1 MKKIALLLF
10 ALSAVTACTKGSRS
24 TTAVAS
30 SPAEKPYDYI
40 SKIEY
45 YYNGSPNK
53 EFEISFDYDDEMRLT
68 SVRRIYDC
76 STPEAV
82 TTWHLAYTD
91 KGISVTCD
99 DHKLEA
105 GIVKPS
111 EYRLSLDSAGRASEM
126 EETYYTANR
135 PVRWSE
141 SDYVYDGDGRLTG
154 YKSSRYGEILLTWQD
169 GNVMRS
175 AVAEGG
181 QPIEQRTFSSKAN
194 NTYPDLCLYL
204 ADLRGRTDVQF
215 LWGDRMGMRS
225 ANLPRSF
232 SASLGDSIP
241 PIYSGF
247 MYRYDSK
254 GRPQEVDRADDTGK
268 VLRIVITYLEK

>member
-10 ALSAVTACTKGSRS
+10 ALSAVSACTKGSR

-30 SPAEKPYDYI
+30 SPTEKPYDYI

-111 EYRLSLDSAGRASEM
+111 EYRLSLDTAGRASEL

-135 PVRWSE
+135 PERWSE
-141 SDYVYDGDGRLTG
+141 ADYVYDGERDISPLATGR
-154 YKSSRYGEILLTWQD
+154 SSSHGRM
-169 GNVMRS
+169 VM
-175 AVAEGG
+175 
-181 QPIEQRTFSSKAN
+181 
-194 NTYPDLCLYL
+194 
-204 ADLRGRTDVQF
+204 
-215 LWGDRMGMRS
+215 
-225 ANLPRSF
+225 
-232 SASLGDSIP
+232 
-241 PIYSGF
+241 
-247 MYRYDSK
+247 
-254 GRPQEVDRADDTGK
+254 
-268 VLRIVITYLEK
+268 

>member
-10 ALSAVTACTKGSRS
+10 ALSAVTACSKGSR

-82 TTWHLAYTD
+82 TTWLLAYTD
-91 KGISVTCD
+91 QGISVTCD

-111 EYRLSLDSAGRASEM
+111 EYRLSLDTAGRASQL
-126 EETYYTANR
+126 EETYYTANS
-135 PVRWSE
+135 PVHWSE
-141 SDYVYDGDGRLTG
+141 ADYIYDADGRLTG

-175 AVAEGG
+175 AVA
-181 QPIEQRTFSSKAN
+181 
-194 NTYPDLCLYL
+194 
-204 ADLRGRTDVQF
+204 
-215 LWGDRMGMRS
+215 
-225 ANLPRSF
+225 
-232 SASLGDSIP
+232 
-241 PIYSGF
+241 
-247 MYRYDSK
+247 
-254 GRPQEVDRADDTGK
+254 
-268 VLRIVITYLEK
+268 

>member
-10 ALSAVTACTKGSRS
+10 ALSAVTACTKGSR

-76 STPEAV
+76 STSEAV

-105 GIVKPS
+105 G
-111 EYRLSLDSAGRASEM
+111 YREAFGVSL
-126 EETYYTANR
+126 
-135 PVRWSE
+135 V
-141 SDYVYDGDGRLTG
+141 TG
-154 YKSSRYGEILLTWQD
+154 
-169 GNVMRS
+169 
-175 AVAEGG
+175 
-181 QPIEQRTFSSKAN
+181 
-194 NTYPDLCLYL
+194 
-204 ADLRGRTDVQF
+204 
-215 LWGDRMGMRS
+215 
-225 ANLPRSF
+225 
-232 SASLGDSIP
+232 
-241 PIYSGF
+241 
-247 MYRYDSK
+247 
-254 GRPQEVDRADDTGK
+254 
-268 VLRIVITYLEK
+268 

>member
-1 MKKIALLLF
+1 MKKVALLLF
-10 ALSAVTACTKGSRS
+10 TLSAVTACSKGSR

-30 SPAEKPYDYI
+30 SPTVKPYDYI

-111 EYRLSLDSAGRASEM
+111 EYRLSLDTAGRASQL

-141 SDYVYDGDGRLTG
+141 ADYVYDGDGHLTG
-154 YKSSRYGEILLTWQD
+154 YKSSRYGEMILLRRW
-169 GNVMRS
+169 
-175 AVAEGG
+175 
-181 QPIEQRTFSSKAN
+181 
-194 NTYPDLCLYL
+194 
-204 ADLRGRTDVQF
+204 
-215 LWGDRMGMRS
+215 
-225 ANLPRSF
+225 
-232 SASLGDSIP
+232 
-241 PIYSGF
+241 
-247 MYRYDSK
+247 
-254 GRPQEVDRADDTGK
+254 
-268 VLRIVITYLEK
+268 